1 MFSFGRKSSEVRET
15 LCDELKLIVD
25 SAIQVYNFSMIEGH
39 RDQETQDRYFA
50 KGVTKVK
57 WPNGKH
63 NTYPSDAVDLWPY
76 VTNLAGIRVS
86 SALSGHPDQIKAL
99 AKATGKTEKR
109 IWELVLQEYA
119 TMKGV
124 LMAFGKVHGVELRFG
139 DDWDRD
145 HDRLDQSFIDLPHV
159 EVVR

>member
-1 MFSFGRKSSEVRET
+1 MFRFGSKSQKVRDT
-15 LCDELKLIVD
+15 LCEELQAVVD
-25 SAIQVYNFSMIEGH
+25 FAIKVYNISLIEGH

-50 KGVTKVK
+50 QGVSKVQ

-63 NTYPSDAVDLWPY
+63 NTFPSDAVDIWPY

-86 SALSGHPDQIKAL
+86 TALSGHPDQIKYL
-99 AKATGKTEKR
+99 AKATGKSEKR
-109 IWELVLQEYA
+109 IWELILQEYA

-124 LMAFGKVHGVELRFG
+124 LMAAGEVHGVKLRFG
-139 DDWDRD
+139 DDWDMD
-145 HDRLDQSFIDLPHV
+145 GDRLDQTFNDLPHV

>member
-1 MFSFGRKSSEVRET
+1 MFSFGRRSKEVRDT
-15 LCDELKLIVD
+15 LCGELKAVVD
-25 SAIQVYNFSMIEGH
+25 FAIQVYDISLIEGH

-50 KGVTKVK
+50 TGVSKVR

-63 NTYPSDAVDLWPY
+63 NTYPSDAVDIWPY

-86 SALSGHPDQIKAL
+86 TALSGHPDQIKAL
-99 AKATGKTEKR
+99 AKATGKSEKR
-109 IWELVLQEYA
+109 IWELTLQEYA

-124 LMAFGKVHGVELRFG
+124 LMAAAKMHGIELRFG